1 MCDHF
6 LNAKFQN
13 MQICDLLEFNYLEV
27 GIKITK
33 IQNIDL
39 QKRAKIDVFSSFWGQ
54 FWGRGSRRDKIHRF
68 LTQFWTQFWA
78 QFVTAF

>member
-39 QKRAKIDVFSSFWGQ
+39 QKRAKIDVFSSFWGR
-54 FWGRGSRRDKIHRF
+54 FWGRRSGETKFIDF
-68 LTQFWTQFWA
+68 
-78 QFVTAF
+78 